1 MSGTKFL
8 TQTSFDFRLIALI
21 LIRNSVKSLER
32 NVSGLWSILDL
43 DLETG
48 SREGDREAGA
58 KVDTVVE
65 HNGGPPGQY
74 SHHSASTAICDL

>member
-1 MSGTKFL
+1 M
-8 TQTSFDFRLIALI
+8 IALI

-32 NVSGLWSILDL
+32 NVTGLWNILDL

-48 SREGDREAGA
+48 SREGDREAGD

-65 HNGGPPGQY
+65 HNGGTHTQY
-74 SHHSASTAICDL
+74 SHNSASTAICDL

>member
-1 MSGTKFL
+1 MTRA
-8 TQTSFDFRLIALI
+8 SFDFRLIALI

-48 SREGDREAGA
+48 SREGDRDAGA